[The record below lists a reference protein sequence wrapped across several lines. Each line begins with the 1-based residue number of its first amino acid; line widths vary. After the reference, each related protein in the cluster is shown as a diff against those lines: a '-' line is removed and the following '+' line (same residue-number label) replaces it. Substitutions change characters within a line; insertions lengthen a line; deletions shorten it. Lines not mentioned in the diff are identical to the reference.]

1 MKYSLT
7 AALLALGLAG
17 CATTEAVED
26 TAATAEAAAPVAE
39 DVDAVAPETPPDCT
53 PGDEDCDHTG
63 TVFRPPPG
71 S

>member
-26 TAATAEAAAPVAE
+26 TPAAAPVAE
-39 DVDAVAPETPPDCT
+39 AVAEDAGTVAPETPPDCT

-71 S
+71 G

>member
-1 MKYSLT
+1 MKYTFT

-17 CATTEAVED
+17 CATTDAVED
-26 TAATAEAAAPVAE
+26 APAVTPVAVEDAEAAAPA
-39 DVDAVAPETPPDCT
+39 DKPDCE

-63 TVFRPPPG
+63 TVFRPPTQ